1 MEKKETTPRRAARR
15 SYEERNKDKRKQTSG
30 NFGTMIPRDL
40 FDEINAFL
48 KERNITKVD
57 FIRTAYEIMKSEN
70 NGTHKR
76 SCYRELLKLNY
87 RIALSNEKER
97 LANFFRES
105 FFVFTNMV
113 MVDLFGLIN

>member
-48 KERNITKVD
+48 DNSQGNRQKKEKIVD
-57 FIRTAYEIMKSEN
+57 KKFK
-70 NGTHKR
+70 
-76 SCYRELLKLNY
+76 
-87 RIALSNEKER
+87 
-97 LANFFRES
+97 
-105 FFVFTNMV
+105 
-113 MVDLFGLIN
+113 

>member
-48 KERNITKVD
+48 AKHHITKGQLM
-57 FIRTAYEIMKSEN
+57 FRGYES
-70 NGTHKR
+70 
-76 SCYRELLKLNY
+76 LK
-87 RIALSNEKER
+87 A
-97 LANFFRES
+97 
-105 FFVFTNMV
+105 
-113 MVDLFGLIN
+113 

>member
-15 SYEERNKDKRKQTSG
+15 SYEERNKDKRRQTSG

-48 KERNITKVD
+48 KERNMTKVD

-70 NGTHKR
+70 NGTH
-76 SCYRELLKLNY
+76 N
-87 RIALSNEKER
+87 
-97 LANFFRES
+97 
-105 FFVFTNMV
+105 
-113 MVDLFGLIN
+113 